1 LGYTNYNLAVNAT
14 AFALNF
20 GLNLVLI
27 PQYSYV
33 GAAIASAAAYL
44 VTNILAIGVLKQKFN
59 ITPFSRHSLRVYII
73 LPIFMIPLAL
83 SVSHFVSLTAI
94 HLPIALVATGIV
106 TLFVVVA
113 VGGVQAED
121 SILLNYLEA
130 KIGQEIPVARNYIP
144 GDDV

>member
-1 LGYTNYNLAVNAT
+1 
-14 AFALNF
+14 
-20 GLNLVLI
+20 
-27 PQYSYV
+27 
-33 GAAIASAAAYL
+33 
-44 VTNILAIGVLKQKFN
+44 
-59 ITPFSRHSLRVYII
+59 
-73 LPIFMIPLAL
+73 MIPLAL